1 MREAVSRRLILPAP
15 ARSARLV
22 RLARLSGLAC
32 AVGCALS
39 AWQCAGATKTA
50 KLARRSEQ
58 RVFVIGFDGMDPNLA
73 RKWMD
78 AGKLPN
84 LKRLAAE
91 GAFRTL
97 GSTQPSESPTA
108 WSSFATGVNPG
119 KHNIY
124 DFLIRD
130 LKTYFPD
137 FNMVRRT
144 PPEFLWGMIPT
155 KRPKVESTRGGTSF
169 WVHAGRDGIRSTV
182 LTVPVTFP
190 PEEIEHGAMLA
201 GLPLPD
207 IRGTL
212 GTYYYW
218 ATDLSRYEEGNTEFG
233 GILKRLIFDGDS
245 AQTELV
251 GPPNPIVRQQLREAR
266 AISPVTDAGR
276 ARIADLEA
284 REDIRLPIIV
294 RWDRSGRAADV
305 EIAGQSVRL
314 REGAWSPWIDL
325 EFKVNFLVRLHG
337 MTQFYL
343 IRSGQELQLYASP
356 VNMDPRNPP
365 IAISKPDAFAAD
377 LASRVGIYRTLG
389 WAEST
394 DKPLNDD
401 RVEEQAFLDDANR
414 AMDDREKVIFKSL
427 ESDDWDLFVAAIET
441 TDRVS
446 HMMWR
451 LIDPAHPMYDAKLA
465 ARFGDAIEKIYVR
478 ADDLVGRLRPRVKD
492 AVFVVMSDHGFH
504 SFRRGVN
511 LNTWLVQNGY
521 MAFEGQESQKK
532 TLADLFGRGRFFEGV
547 DWKRTKAYAVGLGQ
561 IYFNLKGREGQGIV
575 SEGAEYRALQEELR
589 ARLVT
594 LVDPADGQRVF
605 RDIYRRDDIYTGE
618 FLRNAPDLQVG
629 FNDGYR
635 VGWQDT
641 LGGVTRAVIE
651 DNNRKWSG
659 DHCATATEIS
669 GGVLFMNRK
678 IASDAPNIM
687 DLSPTI
693 LKLLGVPLPPG
704 LDGKP
709 LM

>member
-1 MREAVSRRLILPAP
+1 MLAV
-15 ARSARLV
+15 
-22 RLARLSGLAC
+22 C
-32 AVGCALS
+32 CALG
-39 AWQCAGATKTA
+39 AWQCGGATKTTRP
-50 KLARRSEQ
+50 LRRTTQ
-58 RVFVIGFDGMDPNLA
+58 RVFVMGFDGMDPTLA

-78 AGKLPN
+78 EGKLPN
-84 LKRLAAE
+84 LKALADE
-91 GAFRTL
+91 GTFKTL

-108 WSSFATGVNPG
+108 WASFATGVNPG

-137 FNMVRRT
+137 FNMVRKE
-144 PPEFLWGMIPT
+144 PPEFLWGTIPI
-155 KRPKVESTRGGTSF
+155 KRPKIESTRGGTSF
-169 WVHAGRDGIRSTV
+169 WVYAGRDGVKSTV

-245 AQTELV
+245 AHTELV

-266 AISPVTDAGR
+266 ARTPPSDADR
-276 ARIADLEA
+276 TRIAELEA
-284 REDIRLPIIV
+284 REDIRLPV
-294 RWDRSGRAADV
+294 EVHWDRGGRAVTVDI
-305 EIAGQSVRL
+305 EGRSVHL
-314 REGAWSPWIDL
+314 REGEWSGWIDL
-325 EFKVNFLVRLHG
+325 DFKVNFLVRLHG

-365 IAISKPDAFAAD
+365 VPISKPDGFAAD
-377 LASRVGIYRTLG
+377 LASSLGVYRTLG

-401 RVEEQAFLDDANR
+401 RVDEQAFLDDSNR
-414 AMDDREKVIFKSL
+414 AMDDRERVIL
-427 ESDDWDLFVAAIET
+427 ENLRHDDWDLFVAAIET
-441 TDRVS
+441 TDRVQ

-451 LIDPAHPMYDAKLA
+451 LIDPKHPMYDASLA
-465 ARFGDAIEKIYVR
+465 AKYGDAIEKIYRR
-478 ADDLVGRLRPRVKD
+478 ADDFVGRLRATVPKD
-492 AVFVVMSDHGFH
+492 AVFMVMSDHGFH
-504 SFRRGVN
+504 SFRRSVN

-521 MAFEGQESQKK
+521 MAFEGQESEKK

-561 IYFNLKGREGQGIV
+561 IYFNMKGREGQGIV
-575 SEGAEYRALQEELR
+575 SEGAEYTALQNDIR
-589 ARLVT
+589 AKLVA

-605 RDIYRRDDIYTGE
+605 REIYRRDDIYKGE
-618 FLRNAPDLQVG
+618 YLRNAPDLQVG

-641 LGGVTRAVIE
+641 LGGVTRAVVE
-651 DNNRKWSG
+651 DNTRKWSG

-669 GGVLFMNRK
+669 GGVLFMNRT
-678 IASDAPNIM
+678 IAADAPNIM

-693 LKLLGVPLPPG
+693 LKLLGVPLPSG

-709 LM
+709 IL